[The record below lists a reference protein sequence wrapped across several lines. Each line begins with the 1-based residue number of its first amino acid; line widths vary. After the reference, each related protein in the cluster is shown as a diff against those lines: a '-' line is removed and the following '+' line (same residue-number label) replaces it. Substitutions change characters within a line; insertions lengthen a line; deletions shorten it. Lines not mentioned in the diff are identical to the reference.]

1 LDNKVYLIFQI
12 DGDLKVN
19 ELDGMPT
26 SGFVTKGFN
35 EKGYVKFDK
44 SKTFSN
50 GLDMNRTF
58 SLLSGDWSAQHLSL
72 TGMVN
77 DIDINN
83 WPTDTVLKN
92 RRNFLL
98 FFFLIEIF

>member
-1 LDNKVYLIFQI
+1 
-12 DGDLKVN
+12 
-19 ELDGMPT
+19 MPT

-58 SLLSGDWSAQHLSL
+58 TLLYYLNGYNL
-72 TGMVN
+72 TGHMSLALKLDADQTIPGSVVIEN
-77 DIDINN
+77 DVDI
-83 WPTDTVLKN
+83 VK
-92 RRNFLL
+92 
-98 FFFLIEIF
+98 